1 MLPKAGATPYAMT
14 DELKFDP
21 DRGIVWRGGERL
33 TIEPK
38 GVEVLAVLARDPGAT
53 VSAEQLQQEV
63 WRRKHLGEG
72 VISQTIYK
80 LRRALADQALIQ
92 SVRGRGWRLT
102 RPIDLAD
109 ASRAADET
117 VPTPTSD
124 MASHVN
130 PGDPTGVANGALPRP
145 SWSQWI
151 VIGLFV
157 IPVLAFLLGRTFWL
171 QPSMGPEA
179 PVIAVLQ
186 FMDESPEQNLK
197 LQATA
202 FRERLAIDILGISP
216 YRVVSDELVARFRG
230 DAQDESQVLAQMGA
244 NVVLH
249 GKLEP
254 LVGSDQGF
262 ALSIVMDDHSGNG
275 LGFARRYEH
284 GVGDIAPLLERVR
297 IDLYEQFNRSERLA
311 PDAPHGTR
319 HTEAWVAFTRAAS
332 LASANSP
339 DSHRRA
345 IASLE
350 LAVELDPNFAEA
362 WAELGGLL
370 GSRLFAPDDATE
382 LKSGRK
388 RSLAFMDRAI
398 ELSPDYVDAILMRSE
413 LRNIYAFDWAGASA
427 DVALAEKIVG
437 GPRVDVWLQKARLAA
452 ALGDLEGAVRIGDEA
467 HAMSPNSGARRNAG
481 WHLLALGRYQQARSY
496 LLDEHRKRPWESSL
510 NFYLGLCDV
519 FEGLPRD
526 GLKRFQYADS
536 DYRLTG
542 IAIAQ
547 FELEDQIEAE
557 RALSTLIARMPDQA
571 AYEIASVY
579 GHIGNA
585 DEAFLWLDRAFEVGD
600 GALEY
605 LAYDPRFRKLRDD
618 PRMHE
623 RLRRLRHPKWVD
635 EHQVGAKLGV

>member
-1 MLPKAGATPYAMT
+1 MT

-38 GVEVLAVLARDPGAT
+38 GVEVLAVLARDPGTT
-53 VSAEQLQQEV
+53 VSAEQLQNEV

-80 LRRALADQALIQ
+80 LRRALADRALIQ

-109 ASRAADET
+109 ASHIAAET
-117 VPTPTSD
+117 VPTPTSE
-124 MASHVN
+124 MAPHVDL
-130 PGDPTGVANGALPRP
+130 GDPAVTASGALPRP
-145 SWSQWI
+145 RWSQRI
-151 VIGLFV
+151 VIGMFV
-157 IPVLAFLLGRTFWL
+157 ISALAFLLGRTFWL
-171 QPSMGPEA
+171 QPSTEQQA
-179 PVIAVLQ
+179 PVIAVLP
-186 FMDESPEQNLK
+186 FTDVSPQQNLK
-197 LQATA
+197 PKATA
-202 FRERLAIDILGISP
+202 FRERLAIDVIGISP
-216 YRVVSDELVARFRG
+216 YRIVSDELVARFRG
-230 DAQDESQVLAQMGA
+230 DAQNESQVRAQLGA
-244 NVVLH
+244 NVVMH
-249 GKLEP
+249 GELEP
-254 LVGSDQGF
+254 LLGSDQGF
-262 ALSIVMDDHSGNG
+262 VLTIVIEDHSGHG

-284 GVGDIAPLLERVR
+284 GFGDVAPLLERVR
-297 IDLYEQFNRSERLA
+297 IDLYEQFNRSRRVEPGEPR
-311 PDAPHGTR
+311 GTR
-319 HTEAWVAFTRAAS
+319 HPDAWVAFTRAAS

-370 GSRLFAPDDATE
+370 GSRLFTPDDAME
-382 LKSGRK
+382 LKSGRN

-398 ELSPDYVDAILMRSE
+398 EISPDYVEAILMRSE
-413 LRNIYAFDWAGASA
+413 LRNIYAFDWDGAAA

-547 FELEDQIEAE
+547 FELEDHAEAE
-557 RALSTLIARMPDQA
+557 RALGTLIARMPDQA

-623 RLRRLRHPKWVD
+623 RLRRLRHPKWLD
-635 EHQVGAKLGV
+635 EQQVGSKLGA